1 MQSTHRLRTAALA
14 ALSVLPFAGFAASGH
29 VFMNGQSIYGQPAPQ
44 GAPVRVVDL
53 ASTDDVSQLA
63 PAGFAGKP
71 LVVYVG
77 RNPSNRR

>member
-1 MQSTHRLRTAALA
+1 M
-14 ALSVLPFAGFAASGH
+14 
-29 VFMNGQSIYGQPAPQ
+29 
-44 GAPVRVVDL
+44 RVVDL
-53 ASTDDVSQLA
+53 ASTDRLNVAYGERVTFLNGAQQFSWTFDGFDRRAVDVSQLA